1 MNQKELFLISITIFL
16 TIVAWMILDIY
27 KIRTNIEAGFN
38 QPRAINFKLQPQ
50 VLEILKR
57 RQP

>member
-1 MNQKELFLISITIFL
+1 MNQKELFLISLTIFL

-27 KIRTNIEAGFN
+27 RIRTNIDAGYEKSE
-38 QPRAINFKLQPQ
+38 AINFKLQPN
-50 VLEILKR
+50 VLEILKD